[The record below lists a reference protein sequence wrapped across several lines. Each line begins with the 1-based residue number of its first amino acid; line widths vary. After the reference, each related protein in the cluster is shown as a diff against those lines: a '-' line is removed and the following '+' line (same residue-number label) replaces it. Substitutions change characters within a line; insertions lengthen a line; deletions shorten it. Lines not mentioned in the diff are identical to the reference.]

1 MRKVEY
7 WVAEDGEEFD
17 TEEAC
22 YEHEHQ
28 HDDLASKI
36 VLIDSFNIVLDGCS
50 NLKKAIEDCCEI
62 IVDDDETAVELMDFF
77 KYEGMESPW
86 DKFNGL
92 DVVAG
97 HYYYDDYGWHC
108 VESEIK
114 ELENRFHR
122 MEEARKGV

>member
-17 TEEAC
+17 TEDAC
-22 YEHEHQ
+22 YEHEHRY
-28 HDDLASKI
+28 DDLARKVI
-36 VLIDSFNIVLDGCS
+36 LIDRDGNRLDNTATFRNNIENC
-50 NLKKAIEDCCEI
+50 IEM
-62 IVDDDETAVELMDFF
+62 IVDDDEIAVELMDYF

-86 DKFNGL
+86 DRFNGF

-97 HYYYDDYGWHC
+97 HYYYGDCGWRC
-108 VESEIK
+108 IETEIR

-122 MEEARKGV
+122 MEEARSGV

>member
-1 MRKVEY
+1 MYKVEY

-28 HDDLASKI
+28 HDDLARKVI
-36 VLIDSFNIVLDGCS
+36 LIDRYGNRLNNTANFKND
-50 NLKKAIEDCCEI
+50 IEDCIEM
-62 IVDDDETAVELMDFF
+62 IVDDDETAVELMDYF
-77 KYEGMESPW
+77 KYQCMESPW
-86 DKFNGL
+86 DRFNGL

-97 HYYYDDYGWHC
+97 HYYYENGWRC

-122 MEEARKGV
+122 MEKARKGV

>member
-17 TEEAC
+17 TEAAC

-28 HDDLASKI
+28 HDDLASRV
-36 VLIDSFNIVLDGCS
+36 VLIDDGKRIDPFA
-50 NLKKAIEDCCEI
+50 NFRKAVEDCDEI

-77 KYEGMESPW
+77 KYQGMESPW

-97 HYYYDDYGWHC
+97 HYFYDDYGWHC

-114 ELENRFHR
+114 ELENRFYK
-122 MEEARKGV
+122 MEKARQGV

>member
-17 TEEAC
+17 TEKEC
-22 YEHEHQ
+22 YDYEHQ
-28 HDDLASKI
+28 HDDLASRV
-36 VLIDSFNIVLDGCS
+36 VLIDDGRRVDTFT
-50 NLKKAIEDCCEI
+50 NFRKAIEDCEEM

-77 KYEGMESPW
+77 KYQGIESPW
-86 DKFNGL
+86 DRFNGL

-97 HYYYDDYGWHC
+97 HYYYEDGWHS
-108 VESEIK
+108 VEAEIR

-122 MEEARKGV
+122 MEEARMGV

>member
-17 TEEAC
+17 TENAC
-22 YEHEHQ
+22 YEHEHRY
-28 HDDLASKI
+28 DDLASRV
-36 VLIDSFNIVLDGCS
+36 VLIDSFNIVLDGLS
-50 NLKKAIEDCCEI
+50 NLKKAIEDCCEM

-77 KYEGMESPW
+77 KYQGMESPW

-97 HYYYDDYGWHC
+97 HYYYDDYGWC
-108 VESEIK
+108 CIEAEMK

>member
-17 TEEAC
+17 TEKEC
-22 YEHEHQ
+22 YEYEHQ
-28 HDDLASKI
+28 HDDLARKVI
-36 VLIDSFNIVLDGCS
+36 LIDRHGNRLNNTGNF
-50 NLKKAIEDCCEI
+50 KKDIEDCYEM

-77 KYEGMESPW
+77 KYQDVESPW
-86 DKFNGL
+86 DRFNGL

-97 HYYYDDYGWHC
+97 HYYYENGWHC
-108 VESEIK
+108 LEDEIR

-122 MEEARKGV
+122 MEEARRGV

>member
-17 TEEAC
+17 TEAAC

-28 HDDLASKI
+28 HDDLAKKVI
-36 VLIDSFNIVLDGCS
+36 LIDEYGNRLNNTGNFKSDI
-50 NLKKAIEDCCEI
+50 KDCYEM
-62 IVDDDETAVELMDFF
+62 IVDDDDTAAELMDFSN
-77 KYEGMESPW
+77 YQGIESPW

-97 HYYYDDYGWHC
+97 HYYYENGWRC
-108 VESEIK
+108 VEDEIRK
-114 ELENRFHR
+114 LEERFHK
-122 MEEARKGV
+122 MEEARKEV

>member
-17 TEEAC
+17 TEKAC
-22 YEHEHQ
+22 YDYEHQ
-28 HDDLASKI
+28 HDDLASRV
-36 VLIDSFNIVLDGCS
+36 VLINDGRRIDAFA
-50 NLKKAIEDCCEI
+50 NFRKAIEDCEEM
-62 IVDDDETAVELMDFF
+62 IVDDDETAVELMAFF

-97 HYYYDDYGWHC
+97 HYFYDDYGWHC
-108 VESEIK
+108 VEAEIK
-114 ELENRFHR
+114 ELEDRFYK
-122 MEEARKGV
+122 MEKIRREG

>member
-17 TEEAC
+17 TEKAC
-22 YEHEHQ
+22 YDYEHQ
-28 HDDLASKI
+28 HDDLASRV
-36 VLIDSFNIVLDGCS
+36 VLIDDGRRIDPFA
-50 NLKKAIEDCCEI
+50 NFRKAVEECEEI
-62 IVDDDETAVELMDFF
+62 IVDDDETAVELMGFF
-77 KYEGMESPW
+77 KYQGIESPW

-97 HYYYDDYGWHC
+97 HYFYDDYGWHC
-108 VESEIK
+108 VEAEIR

-122 MEEARKGV
+122 MEEARQGV